1 MRLRYMKHYSMNKI
15 IKIAFIIMGILTGN
29 AIYMYII
36 RNSQMIINETLPQ
49 FILGIIL
56 VTVLAGYVSS
66 WVFLGFVHMV
76 KRSTEIIHE
85 KISSTPKEKLLT
97 GMAGLLVGLV
107 LAYLLTGLLSIITIP
122 YLQIILTIIVY
133 LFMGYLGFA
142 LASRDERIMDLQRAI
157 ANLGQQKREQQKNNS
172 DVSSVKMASVRV
184 GMPKILDTSVIIDGR
199 IADICRAGFIDGP
212 LIIPEFVLV
221 NLRRIANDEDELMQK
236 RGRRGLEMMS
246 VLQKELMVEVKIAE
260 DDFSDVQEEEIKLI
274 KLAQQLKGKLITSD
288 VNLNKIAELHSVQV
302 LNMNHLAEAVKPTVL
317 TGDEMQVLIVKEG
330 KSPGQGVGYMNDG
343 TMIVVENGKQYMDET
358 IDVVVTSALQTAA
371 GRMIF
376 AKPLS

>member
-1 MRLRYMKHYSMNKI
+1 
-15 IKIAFIIMGILTGN
+15 MGILTGN

-36 RNSQMIINETLPQ
+36 RNSQLIINETLPQ
-49 FILGIIL
+49 FVLGIIL
-56 VTVLAGYVSS
+56 VTILAGYVSS
-66 WVFLGFVHMV
+66 WVFLGFVHLV

-97 GMAGLLVGLV
+97 GMAGLFVGLV

-142 LASRDERIMDLQRAI
+142 LASRDERIMDLQQAI
-157 ANLGQQKREQQKNNS
+157 ANLGQQKNNNS
-172 DVSSVKMASVRV
+172 VSSVSMGSGR
-184 GMPKILDTSVIIDGR
+184 GGTPKILDTSVIIDGR

-212 LIIPEFVLV
+212 LIIPGFVLV
-221 NLRRIANDEDELMQK
+221 NLRRISNEEDELMQK

-260 DDFSDVQEEEIKLI
+260 DEFPDVQEDEIKLI

-288 VNLNKIAELHSVQV
+288 VNLNKIAELHGVQV

-330 KSPGQGVGYMNDG
+330 KSSGQGVGYMNDG
-343 TMIVVENGKQYMDET
+343 TMIVVENGKQYMDQT

-376 AKPLS
+376 AKPLL